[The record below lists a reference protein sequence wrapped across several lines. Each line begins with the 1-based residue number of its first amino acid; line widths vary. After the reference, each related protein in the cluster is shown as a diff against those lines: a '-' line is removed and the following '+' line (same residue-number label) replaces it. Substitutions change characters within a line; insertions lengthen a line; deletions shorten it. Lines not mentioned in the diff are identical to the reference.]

1 MGRRQTSAQP
11 LPHGLLALLAAA
23 CLALPGCKSTN
34 PTGFW
39 DLVSLEVVPAEG
51 EGQLQADVGT
61 MEWDERTSMHAVF
74 RYWPGVAGQ
83 PLKDVYGD
91 TDGTLAEDWLTPASP
106 PILASGYVSE
116 NKMFNLNIGLL
127 ATYDATMTSYS
138 GTSMSFEALDARIE
152 GWPVELYF
160 ELER

>member
-1 MGRRQTSAQP
+1 MAPQQTLGQP
-11 LPHGLLALLAAA
+11 LLHELLALGAAGA
-23 CLALPGCKSTN
+23 MALSGCKSTN

-51 EGQLQADVGT
+51 EGQLQTDVGT
-61 MEWDERTSMHAVF
+61 MEWNEQDAVHAVF
-74 RYWPGVAGQ
+74 RYWPGIAGE
-83 PLKDVYGD
+83 PLQDIYGD
-91 TDGTLAEDWLTPASP
+91 TTGELGTDWLSPTSP
-106 PILASGYVSE
+106 PLLASGYASE

-127 ATYDATMTSYS
+127 ATYDATMTEYH
-138 GTSMSFEALDARIE
+138 GTSMSFEALDARIN